1 MMRLIPIICTAIWLT
16 LCLAGPADAGPIV
29 GAIGWVIGA
38 VQGFAASS
46 VFAGFLVRTVLSIGL
61 SALAKAL
68 GPKQRQPGLK
78 TDVTTSGGTTPQK
91 FIVGFYAT
99 GGQLIAPPMSYGS
112 AGDTPRAY
120 LVYAIA
126 LSSVPGVTLQRV
138 VINDEYVTLGAPAA
152 NWGKPVTGNLNGY
165 AWIDFKDGSQTAVH
179 ADLLAAFAAD
189 PDRPWSAD
197 MVGPGTAYAVA
208 RFKYNRERFNGL
220 PSVRFEMLG
229 IPLYDPRADSTAGGS
244 GAQRWAN
251 PATWA
256 QSSNPVVIAYNI
268 LRGIKLPSGDV
279 WGGEC
284 AAEDLPFANWAAA
297 MNECD
302 VLVTASGGGTEAQ
315 YRCGFE
321 IGVDDEPAS
330 VIEELLKTCSGQMV
344 EVGGVWKIKVGAPS
358 MPVLFFSD
366 DDVIVTAENEY
377 DPFPGLSAT
386 YNAITASY
394 PEPASLW
401 ETKEAPAR
409 YDSALEVLDGNRR
422 LPADL
427 QLPALPY
434 AGQVQR
440 IMATYIKDE
449 RRFRRHRLT
458 LPPEAAILEP
468 LDTVSWTS
476 SRNGYAAKTFEV
488 TGLNDSLMTLLQAVN
503 LRERDPADYSWSSGS
518 YLPSSPPSST
528 TTPPAAQA
536 VPGWAVAPASLADSD
551 GAARVPAILI
561 SWTPSGAEDAT
572 GLEWQIRKTG
582 TTTTDLTGTIQA
594 FNAGFTVIPNG
605 VITGQAYEV
614 RGRLIVDRAVNWT
627 GWTAVTVPLILIE
640 TDDIAPGAVTDDLI
654 GSVSASKITAG
665 QMSVR
670 YLYVDQLLQ
679 LDAASAGLG
688 MGKASL
694 VDTHDGLY
702 LGRSAL
708 PGGGTG
714 FGFHVGFNDGSV
726 TRSMLASSTALRL
739 TNAEFMTDTA
749 LAPAMTSVT
758 TSQTV
763 VLPAGSK
770 LLNLELLGAGGGGR
784 AYASGASPAATAG
797 GNTVVQLY
805 DGATYTGISWT
816 SNGAAPAAYA
826 GGRGQSSAQGVG
838 GTPGSATMYHGTPES
853 FTPGGN
859 ASGYGAGGG
868 GFTLGGVA
876 ANLVS
881 VGTYDIS
888 ALADPRL
895 VITIGAAGTGQGSG
909 SSRGGNGAPGL
920 VRYAVGSTVP
930 VRASVVPRAPTAWGT
945 FTKPASATGNTH
957 FPDLGPGIWLISADG
972 LSNLEIGYVEV
983 STGATTAYLYY
994 GSSALFVASQRPN
1007 IISGGSATSRT
1018 IRYQFWALT

>member
-1 MMRLIPIICTAIWLT
+1 MKRLIPILCTAIWLT
-16 LCLAGPADAGPIV
+16 LCLAGPADAAPIV
-29 GAIGWVIGA
+29 GAIGALLVQAGEWFATLGA
-38 VQGFAASS
+38 FAQ
-46 VFAGFLVRTVLSIGL
+46 FAVKTVLSIGL

-68 GPKQRQPGLK
+68 TPKQRQPGLK

-91 FIVGFYAT
+91 FIVGYYAT

-126 LSSVPGVTLQRV
+126 LSAIPGVTLQRV
-138 VINDEYVTLGAPAA
+138 VINDEYVTLGATGA
-152 NWGKPVTGNLNGY
+152 NWGKPVTGDLNGY
-165 AWIDFKDGSQTAVH
+165 AWVDFRDGRQTVVH

-197 MVGPGTAYAVA
+197 MVGPGTAYAVT

-244 GAQRWAN
+244 GAQRWSN
-251 PATWA
+251 PLSWA
-256 QSSNPVVIAYNI
+256 QTSNPVVIAYNI

-366 DDVIVTAENEY
+366 DDVIVSAEEEY

-409 YDSALEVLDGNRR
+409 YDAALEAKDGNRR

-427 QLPALPY
+427 QLPALPF

-440 IMATYIKDE
+440 IMAAYIKDE

-476 SRNGYAAKTFEV
+476 ARNGYAAKTFEI

-503 LRERDPADYSWSSGS
+503 LRERDPADYSWSGT

-551 GAARVPAILI
+551 GAARIPAILI
-561 SWTPSGAEDAT
+561 TWTPSGAEDAT
-572 GLEWQIRKTG
+572 GIEWQIRKTG
-582 TTTTDLTGTIQA
+582 TTTTDLAGATQA
-594 FNAGFTVIPNG
+594 FTTGFTVVSDA
-605 VITGQAYEV
+605 VITGQDYEV

-627 GWTAVTVPLILIE
+627 GWTPVTVPLLLIQ

-654 GSVSASKITAG
+654 GSISASKITTG

-679 LDAASAGLG
+679 LNAASAGLA
-688 MGKASL
+688 MGKTSL
-694 VDTHDGLY
+694 ADTQDGLY

-714 FGFHVGFNDGSV
+714 FGFHVGFADGSI

-739 TNAEFMTDTA
+739 TNAQFWMDTA
-749 LAPAMTSVT
+749 VTPAMTAVT

-770 LLNLELLGAGGGGR
+770 LLSLELLGGGGGGR
-784 AYASGASPAATAG
+784 AYGGASGTAG
-797 GNTVVQLY
+797 GDTVVQLY
-805 DGATYTGISWT
+805 DGATFTGLSWT
-816 SNGAAPAAYA
+816 SVGGAASTYS
-826 GGRGQSSAQGVG
+826 GGRGQSTALGVG
-838 GTPGSATMYHGTPES
+838 GTPGSYTSYHGSPQS
-853 FTPGGN
+853 FTAGGN
-859 ASGYGAGGG
+859 ATGYGAGGG
-868 GFTLGGVA
+868 GFTLGGA
-876 ANLVS
+876 AADVVPVS
-881 VGTYDIS
+881 GVDIS
-888 ALADPRL
+888 ALSSPRL
-895 VITIGAAGTGQGSG
+895 VITIGTAGVGGGGGGQ
-909 SSRGGNGAPGL
+909 RGGNGAPGL
-920 VRYAVGSTVP
+920 VRYAVGNTVP
-930 VRASVVPRAPTAWGT
+930 VRASVIPRAPTAWGT
-945 FTKPASATGNTH
+945 FTKAANATGNTH
-957 FPDLGPGIWLISADG
+957 FPDLGPGLWLISADG
-972 LSNLEIGYVEV
+972 NSNLEIGYVEV
-983 STGATTAYLYY
+983 SPGVTTAYLYY
-994 GSSALFVASQRPN
+994 GSSAMFVASQRPN
-1007 IISGGSATSRT
+1007 IVSGGSATSRT
-1018 IRYQFWALT
+1018 IRYQFWAMT